1 MQSFWDYLRLKS
13 RDSVLAGL
21 QEAIDIVEG
30 DGSNQHEEHAAAM
43 RYLERHGRQGELEPA
58 ASRTL
63 EAAPQGEE
71 SPGAETLT
79 ALAEPEASPR
89 HSVASQ
95 PAERPTLAARIS
107 LQMRSESQ
115 PLDPFEQ
122 RLQQT
127 NPTLNPTPEPTTP
140 PSAPRKR
147 GRPRKNP

>member
-30 DGSNQHEEHAAAM
+30 DGSNQQADHAAAQ
-43 RYLERHGRQGELEPA
+43 RYLERHGKKGELVPA
-58 ASRTL
+58 STRAADPALQDEEQQSP
-63 EAAPQGEE
+63 EALA
-71 SPGAETLT
+71 
-79 ALAEPEASPR
+79 ALAEPEPDIR
-89 HSVASQ
+89 PTVVTK
-95 PAERPTLAARIS
+95 PAERTTLAARIS
-107 LQMRSESQ
+107 VQMRGDSQ

-127 NPTLNPTPEPTTP
+127 NPTLNPPPEPAINP
-140 PSAPRKR
+140 AAPRKR